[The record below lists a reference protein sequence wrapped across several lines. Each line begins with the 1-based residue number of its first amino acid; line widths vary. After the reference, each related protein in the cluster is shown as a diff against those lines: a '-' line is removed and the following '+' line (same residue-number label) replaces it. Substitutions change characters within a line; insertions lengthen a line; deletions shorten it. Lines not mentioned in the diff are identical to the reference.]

1 LINKETK
8 FLSGRKLT
16 VLKPGNYKNS
26 KLMQKLLNSTEK
38 LISTIYEYQN
48 YIKLNS
54 RFINELEAE
63 GGDTKQL
70 KNEIA
75 ELERKIS
82 ELKLMGGFFR

>member
-1 LINKETK
+1 LINEETK

-16 VLKPGNYKNS
+16 ILKPSIYK
-26 KLMQKLLNSTEK
+26 TEK